1 VDASRVGAEHQVAVA
16 PTLAHLHRVPLTAT
30 GRRDDAAS
38 VEGHSKA
45 VQLVTPAACSAL
57 MSGASFAALSSA
69 SARRASRV
77 AWRAAG
83 GKLLAR
89 PDISLTAARRVIGD
103 EAAALTKRAYPGQ
116 GSAPSPD
123 PLGTEEPAKL
133 SVNVYR
139 RCPFVRGLPRYL
151 LRPTR
156 CASPSAL
163 APASRTARATP
174 ARYGSS
180 PNSIECGR
188 TGGAGSLP
196 RIDDH
201 ASR

>member
-1 VDASRVGAEHQVAVA
+1 MDASRVGAEHQVAVA
-16 PTLAHLHRVPLTAT
+16 PTLAYLHRVPLTAT

-69 SARRASRV
+69 SARRPARV

-123 PLGTEEPAKL
+123 PLDDRFHESCHKRGIHL
-133 SVNVYR
+133 S
-139 RCPFVRGLPRYL
+139 FL
-151 LRPTR
+151 
-156 CASPSAL
+156 
-163 APASRTARATP
+163 TP
-174 ARYGSS
+174 
-180 PNSIECGR
+180 I
-188 TGGAGSLP
+188 
-196 RIDDH
+196 
-201 ASR
+201 